1 MLNYEVKIRSV
12 KDLMELNN
20 IARRY
25 NVSGKINQHDF
36 HGDMKAFFSNL
47 LYLPLDSASV
57 EIENYMDSQVE
68 YITDAMK
75 PFAA

>member
-12 KDLMELNN
+12 KDLMELNS

-47 LYLPLDSASV
+47 MYLPLDSASV
-57 EIENYMDSQVE
+57 EIDNYMDSQVG

>member
-20 IARRY
+20 IAKRY
-25 NVSGKINQHDF
+25 HVSGKINQHDF